1 MKNILSTIINLSDN
15 ELEEYVKSLVD
26 LCDESSIKNPVI
38 GMQYYKYHKGFIG
51 FDTKVSYGSD
61 YFYDYSMKD
70 YEMYIDFFKSLKKQN
85 GKQENLDLNYLL
97 NIIYSY
103 VVKYFQSEKEI
114 LKNPNISIM
123 RDQIVMNYLE
133 SIAKDPNDD
142 EEWIKNKNE
151 LNISVFKGQ
160 GVAMCSERA
169 ALAQNLLSLFGIE
182 SYFCGGMVTK
192 NELENCDGHAFNFI
206 RFDGRNYILDFSLP
220 VYLYE
225 GNEKVTCLP
234 FISEISDNSS
244 NELLKNKSLIPINN
258 YHFEKVDGEMVKQIE
273 DDERIYGVGMLEMKE
288 EKIVR

>member
-1 MKNILSTIINLSDN
+1 MKNILSTIKKISDQ
-15 ELEEYVKSLVD
+15 ELDEYVKSLVD
-26 LCDESSIKNPVI
+26 LCDVASIKIPVI

-61 YFYDYSMKD
+61 YFYDYSMKN
-70 YEMYIDFFKSLKKQN
+70 YEMYIDFFKNLKQQN
-85 GKQENLDLNYLL
+85 IEQENLDLNYLL

-114 LKNPNISIM
+114 LKDPNISIM
-123 RDQIVMNYLE
+123 RDQIVMNHLE

-206 RFDGRNYILDFSLP
+206 RLDGKNYILDFSLP

-225 GNEKVTCLP
+225 KNEKVACLP

-244 NELLKNKSLIPINN
+244 NELLENKSLIPINN

-273 DDERIYGVGMLEMKE
+273 NDERIYGVGMVEMKE

>member
-1 MKNILSTIINLSDN
+1 MKNILSTIEKLSDK
-15 ELEEYVKSLVD
+15 ELEEYAKSLVD
-26 LCDESSIKNPVI
+26 LYDKASIKNPVI
-38 GMQYYKYHKGFIG
+38 GIQYYKYHKGFIG
-51 FDTKVSYGSD
+51 FNTKVSYGSD

-70 YEMYIDFFKSLKKQN
+70 YEMYINFFKSLKKQN
-85 GKQENLDLNYLL
+85 IEPEKFDLNYLV
-97 NIIYSY
+97 NVIYSY

-114 LKNPNISIM
+114 LKDPNISIM

-142 EEWIKNKNE
+142 EEWIKNKNK
-151 LNISVFKGQ
+151 LTISVFKGQ

-206 RFDGRNYILDFSLP
+206 KFDGKNYVLDFSLP
-220 VYLYE
+220 VYLCE
-225 GNEKVTCLP
+225 ENEKVACLP

-244 NELLKNKSLIPINN
+244 KELLENKALIPINN
-258 YHFEKVDGEMVKQIE
+258 YHFEKVDEKIVKQLE
-273 DDERIYGVGMLEMKE
+273 DDERIYGIGMLEMKE